1 MFCSFNFKF
10 SGRKHLVWLAAVSL
24 VAASCGKGESGK
36 IDRRAVVER
45 HRVVTDSTNRVSP
58 AQVGN
63 GDFAFGVDVT
73 GLQTF
78 VPFNTMSNWSWHSFP
93 LPDGVKVEDYTGVLV
108 DTYGKKIPYNLFDPG
123 KPEISQ
129 WLAENPH
136 RFNLGR
142 IGLQMTK
149 ADGSAV
155 KADDLTETHQEI
167 DLWKGIIYSSFKLDG
182 EKVEVTTACAPDQD
196 AIGVTVKSP
205 LVKQGRI
212 GVFFDFP
219 YPQNK
224 RTKRQNHKNPG
235 IKQYLWYR

>member
-1 MFCSFNFKF
+1 M
-10 SGRKHLVWLAAVSL
+10 
-24 VAASCGKGESGK
+24 
-36 IDRRAVVER
+36 
-45 HRVVTDSTNRVSP
+45 
-58 AQVGN
+58 
-63 GDFAFGVDVT
+63 T

-167 DLWKGIIYSSFKLDG
+167 DLWKGIFQ
-182 EKVEVTTACAPDQD
+182 T
-196 AIGVTVKSP
+196 
-205 LVKQGRI
+205 R
-212 GVFFDFP
+212 
-219 YPQNK
+219 
-224 RTKRQNHKNPG
+224 R
-235 IKQYLWYR
+235 